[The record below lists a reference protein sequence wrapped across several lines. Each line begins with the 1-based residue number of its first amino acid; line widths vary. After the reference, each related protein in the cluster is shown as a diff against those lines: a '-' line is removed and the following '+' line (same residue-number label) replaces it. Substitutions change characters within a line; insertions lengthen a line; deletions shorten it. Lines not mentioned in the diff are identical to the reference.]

1 MTSRCGLGLKS
12 YMLTFDGVSFTYPSG
27 STILNELS
35 FTIQPGEFI
44 SIVGVSGS
52 GKSTIFRLVTGL
64 HEPSTGSIILAG
76 EQDGQRLGK
85 VGYMPQQDL
94 LLPWRTILENACL
107 PLEITGM
114 DKRSARERVLPL
126 LDEFGLANTENYYP
140 AELSGGMKQRVA
152 FLRAVLSGNSL
163 LLLDEPFSALD
174 AITRLS
180 MQEWLIGQW
189 QKRQATVLF
198 ITHDVEE
205 ALLLSDR
212 IFLLKNKPVTA
223 IEEIEVP
230 LARRRTRSDIH
241 HPEMLA
247 LKEQLLHQLRSEVH
261 V

>member
-1 MTSRCGLGLKS
+1 MKSR
-12 YMLTFDGVSFTYPSG
+12 MLTFDKASFTYPSG
-27 STILNELS
+27 SMILDELS

-64 HEPSTGSIILAG
+64 DEPNTGSISLAG
-76 EQDGQRLGK
+76 EQNGQRLAK

-94 LLPWRTILENACL
+94 LLPWRTVLENACL
-107 PLEITGM
+107 PLELAGI
-114 DKRSARERVLPL
+114 DKPSAREQVLAL
-126 LDEFGLANTENYYP
+126 LDEFGLAGTENRYP
-140 AELSGGMKQRVA
+140 GELSGGMKQRVA

-180 MQEWLIGQW
+180 MQEWLIDQW
-189 QKRQATVLF
+189 KKRQATVLF

-223 IEEIEVP
+223 IEEIEIP
-230 LARRRTRSDIH
+230 LAKRRTRKAIH
-241 HPEMLA
+241 HPEMIA

-261 V
+261 I